1 MLDGTVTRESK
12 PDHGES
18 YLKVTGYVTGH
29 GTTPMITMGEDAV
42 FKPDGAG
49 HLAITEKI
57 EGTIKVDVSDPAFAD
72 AGKIPL
78 LKVPT
83 ALESDADSALDL
95 SAVPSGWRLKK
106 KTKDGSVH
114 YYLTKGLAIFLR

>member
-1 MLDGTVTRESK
+1 
-12 PDHGES
+12 
-18 YLKVTGYVTGH
+18 
-29 GTTPMITMGEDAV
+29 MITMGEDAV

-72 AGKIPL
+72 AGEIPL

-83 ALESDADSALDL
+83 ALESDADNALDV
-95 SAVPSGWRLKK
+95 SDRPAGWMLKK
-106 KTKDGSVH
+106 KAEEGYVH
-114 YYLTKGLAIFLR
+114 YYLVKGLTIFLR